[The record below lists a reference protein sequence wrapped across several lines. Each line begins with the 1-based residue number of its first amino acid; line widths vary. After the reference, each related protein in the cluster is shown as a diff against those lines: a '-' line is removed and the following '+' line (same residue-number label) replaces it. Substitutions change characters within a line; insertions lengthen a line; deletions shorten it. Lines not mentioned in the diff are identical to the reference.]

1 MKKLILFS
9 SGLAMLF
16 LCALATPNQVQ
27 NAITVSGI
35 VSDAAGPIPGAYVT
49 EKGTKNAVQTDID
62 GKYSIKTRKGAR
74 LVYSF
79 VGMKSKEV
87 VVGSKSIIN
96 ITLESN
102 IVLQE
107 AVTTDALGIRK
118 REARA
123 DMAAPMLMG
132 KAAGV
137 QMNQM
142 PLNHHRNYSIVEAE
156 NEEYG
161 SFVENQ
167 FETPKTAPL
176 STFSIDVDNASYT
189 NVRRFIN
196 NGQKVPKDA
205 VRVEEMVN
213 FFKYQYPEPRG
224 QHPFSINTDY
234 ADCPWNAKH
243 KLVRI
248 GLQGKNIPTDD
259 LPASNLVFLIDV
271 SGSMFSQNKLPLLK
285 ESMKILVKE
294 LRPID
299 RVSIVVYAGAAGLVL
314 PPTSGSEK
322 QLIID
327 ALDKLQAGGSTAG
340 GAGIELAYKTAQEHF
355 IKGGNNR
362 VILATDGDFNVGAS
376 SDSDMEKLIEEKR
389 KSGVFL
395 TALGYGMGNYKDRK
409 MEILA
414 DKGNGNYAYI
424 DNIQEAKRFLG
435 KEFKGSM
442 FAIAKDVKIQIEFN
456 PTQVKAYRLIGYE
469 NRKLRPED
477 FTNDAIDA
485 GELGSGH
492 TVTAFYEVIPA
503 GVESE
508 FYNAPGDLKYTEQ
521 KPSTRFSNELATVKF
536 RYKKP
541 DGEKSIE
548 MVHTIGNQSQTLANA
563 SADLKFSAAVAWF
576 GLRLRESKLIKA
588 TSVDEIR
595 KLAKSGI
602 SNDPDGYKAEFVRL
616 VESVNLSGVA
626 QN

>member
-1 MKKLILFS
+1 HLSLVCYFS
-9 SGLAMLF
+9 TRTSTTGICTLSLHD
-16 LCALATPNQVQ
+16 AL
-27 NAITVSGI
+27 
-35 VSDAAGPIPGAYVT
+35 PICG
-49 EKGTKNAVQTDID
+49 
-62 GKYSIKTRKGAR
+62 R

-107 AVTTDALGIRK
+107 TVTTDALGIRK

-142 PLNHHRNYSIVEAE
+142 PLNHHRNYSIIEAE

-248 GLQGKNIPTDD
+248 GLQGKNITTDD

-271 SGSMFSQNKLPLLK
+271 SGSMFSQNK
-285 ESMKILVKE
+285 
-294 LRPID
+294 
-299 RVSIVVYAGAAGLVL
+299 
-314 PPTSGSEK
+314 
-322 QLIID
+322 
-327 ALDKLQAGGSTAG
+327 
-340 GAGIELAYKTAQEHF
+340 
-355 IKGGNNR
+355 
-362 VILATDGDFNVGAS
+362 
-376 SDSDMEKLIEEKR
+376 
-389 KSGVFL
+389 
-395 TALGYGMGNYKDRK
+395 
-409 MEILA
+409 
-414 DKGNGNYAYI
+414 
-424 DNIQEAKRFLG
+424 
-435 KEFKGSM
+435 
-442 FAIAKDVKIQIEFN
+442 
-456 PTQVKAYRLIGYE
+456 
-469 NRKLRPED
+469 
-477 FTNDAIDA
+477 
-485 GELGSGH
+485 
-492 TVTAFYEVIPA
+492 
-503 GVESE
+503 
-508 FYNAPGDLKYTEQ
+508 
-521 KPSTRFSNELATVKF
+521 
-536 RYKKP
+536 
-541 DGEKSIE
+541 
-548 MVHTIGNQSQTLANA
+548 
-563 SADLKFSAAVAWF
+563 
-576 GLRLRESKLIKA
+576 
-588 TSVDEIR
+588 
-595 KLAKSGI
+595 
-602 SNDPDGYKAEFVRL
+602 
-616 VESVNLSGVA
+616 
-626 QN
+626 